1 MNYINTYRPAEP
13 DDYDAL
19 LKLLPQLA
27 DFDIPVRRFANNLW
41 EGDAQLLKSVLDRET
56 QVTFAEVAVD
66 SSNQIA
72 GLILVTMRDEIL
84 SHEPSAHLE
93 AIVVSPSAR
102 GQGLGRRLLQRAED
116 RVKELG
122 AKTLTLHVFANNQRA
137 RSLYRSH
144 GFDEEMLR
152 CIKWFD

>member
-41 EGDAQLLKSVLDRET
+41 EGDAELLKSVLDKET
-56 QVTFAEVAVD
+56 QLTFADVAVD
-66 SSNQIA
+66 SGNQIA

>member
-41 EGDAQLLKSVLDRET
+41 EGDAQLLKSVLDKET
-56 QVTFAEVAVD
+56 QVTFAEVAID

>member
-41 EGDAQLLKSVLDRET
+41 EGDAQLLKSVLDKET
-56 QVTFAEVAVD
+56 QVTFADVAVD
-66 SSNQIA
+66 SGNQIA

-93 AIVVSPSAR
+93 VIVVSPSAR

>member
-41 EGDAQLLKSVLDRET
+41 EGDAELLKSVLDKET
-56 QVTFAEVAVD
+56 QLTFADVAVD
-66 SSNQIA
+66 SGNQIA

-93 AIVVSPSAR
+93 AIVVSPYAR

>member
-41 EGDAQLLKSVLDRET
+41 EGDAELLKSVLDKET
-56 QVTFAEVAVD
+56 QVTFADVAVD
-66 SSNQIA
+66 SGNQIS

-144 GFDEEMLR
+144 GFDQEMLR

>member
-41 EGDAQLLKSVLDRET
+41 EGDAQLLKSVLDKET
-56 QVTFAEVAVD
+56 QVTFADVAVD
-66 SSNQIA
+66 SGNQIA

-144 GFDEEMLR
+144 EFDEEMLR

>member
-13 DDYDAL
+13 NDYNAL

-27 DFDIPVRRFANNLW
+27 DFDIPVKRFANNLW
-41 EGDAQLLKSVLDRET
+41 EGDAELLKSVLDKET
-56 QVTFAEVAVD
+56 QVTFADVAID
-66 SSNQIA
+66 SGNQIS

-93 AIVVSPSAR
+93 AIVVSPLAR

-116 RVKELG
+116 RVKDLG
-122 AKTLTLHVFANNQRA
+122 ANTLTLHVFANNQRA

-144 GFDEEMLR
+144 KFDEEMLR
-152 CIKWFD
+152 CIKWFN

>member
-13 DDYDAL
+13 DDYHAL

-41 EGDAQLLKSVLDRET
+41 EGDAELLKSVLDKET
-56 QVTFAEVAVD
+56 QVTFADVAVD
-66 SSNQIA
+66 SGNHIA

>member
-1 MNYINTYRPAEP
+1 MNYINIYRPAEP

-41 EGDAQLLKSVLDRET
+41 EGDAQLLKSVLDKET
-56 QVTFAEVAVD
+56 QVTFADVAVD
-66 SSNQIA
+66 SGNQIA

>member
-27 DFDIPVRRFANNLW
+27 DFDIPARRFANNLW
-41 EGDAQLLKSVLDRET
+41 EGDAQLLKSVLHKET
-56 QVTFAEVAVD
+56 QVTFADVAVD
-66 SSNQIA
+66 SGNQIA

>member
-19 LKLLPQLA
+19 LKLLPQLV

-41 EGDAQLLKSVLDRET
+41 EGDAQLLKSVLDKET
-56 QVTFAEVAVD
+56 QVTFADVAVD
-66 SSNQIA
+66 SGNQIA

>member
-41 EGDAQLLKSVLDRET
+41 EGDAQLLKSVLDKET
-56 QVTFAEVAVD
+56 QVTFADVAVD
-66 SSNQIA
+66 SGNQIS

>member
-27 DFDIPVRRFANNLW
+27 DFDIPVRRFTNDLW
-41 EGDAQLLKSVLDRET
+41 EGDAELLKSVLDKET
-56 QVTFAEVAVD
+56 QVTFADVAVD
-66 SSNQIA
+66 SGNQIA

-102 GQGLGRRLLQRAED
+102 RQGLGRRLLQRAED

>member
-27 DFDIPVRRFANNLW
+27 DFDIPVKRFANNLW
-41 EGDAQLLKSVLDRET
+41 EGDAELLKSVLDKET
-56 QVTFAEVAVD
+56 QVTFADVAVD
-66 SSNQIA
+66 SGNQIA

>member
-41 EGDAQLLKSVLDRET
+41 EGDAQLLKSVLDKET
-56 QVTFAEVAVD
+56 QVTFAEVAID

-122 AKTLTLHVFANNQRA
+122 ANTITLHVFANNQRA

>member
-27 DFDIPVRRFANNLW
+27 DFDIPVRRFTNDLW
-41 EGDAQLLKSVLDRET
+41 EGDAELLKSVLDKET
-56 QVTFAEVAVD
+56 QVTFADVAVD
-66 SSNQIA
+66 SGNQIA

>member
-27 DFDIPVRRFANNLW
+27 DFDIPVKRFANNLW
-41 EGDAQLLKSVLDRET
+41 EGDAELLKSVLDKET
-56 QVTFAEVAVD
+56 QVTFADVAID
-66 SSNQIA
+66 SGNQIS

-93 AIVVSPSAR
+93 AIVVSPPAR

-116 RVKELG
+116 RVKDLG
-122 AKTLTLHVFANNQRA
+122 ANTLTLHVFANNQRA

-144 GFDEEMLR
+144 KFDEEMLR
-152 CIKWFD
+152 CIKWFN

>member
-41 EGDAQLLKSVLDRET
+41 EGDAQLLKSVLDKET
-56 QVTFAEVAVD
+56 QVTFADIAVD
-66 SSNQIA
+66 SGNQIA

>member
-13 DDYDAL
+13 NDYDAL

-27 DFDIPVRRFANNLW
+27 DFDIPARRFANNLW
-41 EGDAQLLKSVLDRET
+41 EGDAELLKSVLDKET
-56 QVTFAEVAVD
+56 QLTFADVAVD
-66 SSNQIA
+66 SGNQIA

>member
-13 DDYDAL
+13 DDYHAL

-41 EGDAQLLKSVLDRET
+41 EGDAQLLKSVLDKET
-56 QVTFAEVAVD
+56 QVTFADVAVD
-66 SSNQIA
+66 SGNQIA

>member
-41 EGDAQLLKSVLDRET
+41 EGDAKLLKSVLDKET
-56 QVTFAEVAVD
+56 QVTFADVAID
-66 SSNQIA
+66 SGNQIS
-72 GLILVTMRDEIL
+72 GLILITMRDEIL

-116 RVKELG
+116 RVRDLG

-144 GFDEEMLR
+144 GFNEEMLR

>member
-41 EGDAQLLKSVLDRET
+41 EGDAQLLKSVLDKET
-56 QVTFAEVAVD
+56 QVTFADVAVD
-66 SSNQIA
+66 SGNQIA

>member
-13 DDYDAL
+13 NDYDAL

-41 EGDAQLLKSVLDRET
+41 EGDAKLLKSVLDKEI
-56 QVTFAEVAVD
+56 QVTFADVAID
-66 SSNQIA
+66 SGNQIS

-116 RVKELG
+116 RVRDLG

-137 RSLYRSH
+137 RSLYLSH
-144 GFDEEMLR
+144 GFNEEMLR

>member
-41 EGDAQLLKSVLDRET
+41 EGDAELLKSVLDKET
-56 QVTFAEVAVD
+56 QVTFADVAVD
-66 SSNQIA
+66 SGNQIA

>member
-27 DFDIPVRRFANNLW
+27 DFDIPARRFANNLW
-41 EGDAQLLKSVLDRET
+41 EGDAQLLKSVLDKET
-56 QVTFAEVAVD
+56 QVTFADVAVD
-66 SSNQIA
+66 SGNQIA

>member
-13 DDYDAL
+13 NDYDAL

-41 EGDAQLLKSVLDRET
+41 EGDAQLLKSVLDKET
-56 QVTFAEVAVD
+56 QVTFADVAVD
-66 SSNQIA
+66 SGNQIA

-93 AIVVSPSAR
+93 AIVISPSAR

>member
-41 EGDAQLLKSVLDRET
+41 EGDAQLLKSVLDKET
-56 QVTFAEVAVD
+56 QVTFADVAVD
-66 SSNQIA
+66 SGNQIA

-102 GQGLGRRLLQRAED
+102 GQGLGRRLLERAED